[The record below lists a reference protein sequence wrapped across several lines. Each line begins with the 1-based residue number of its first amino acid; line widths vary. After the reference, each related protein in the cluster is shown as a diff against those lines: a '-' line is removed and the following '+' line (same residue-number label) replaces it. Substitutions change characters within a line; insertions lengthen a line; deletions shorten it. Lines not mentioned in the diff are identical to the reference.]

1 MMSAIVEFIHYN
13 NWANRQVLAACQA
26 LSEDQLAAS
35 APGAFGTVRDTLAH
49 IIRAEAS
56 YAGRLTGTRP
66 QPSFSWEDKPS
77 LAELALFATQV
88 GDALVD
94 AVTRSQP
101 TDFVQQK
108 ARTEGEITRYR
119 AIALWIQ
126 IINHGVEHRTNITT
140 ILTQQGL
147 TPPEVDGWNYLMSN
161 IDRLG
166 A

>member
-1 MMSAIVEFIHYN
+1 MISAIVEFIHYN

-26 LSEDQLAAS
+26 LSEEQLAAS

-77 LAELALFATQV
+77 LAEMALFASQV
-88 GDALVD
+88 GDALLD
-94 AVTRSQP
+94 AVSRGQP
-101 TDFVQQK
+101 TDLVPLRPQSE
-108 ARTEGEITRYR
+108 AEATRFQ
-119 AIALWIQ
+119 AVALWIQ
-126 IINHGVEHRTNITT
+126 IVNHGVEHRTNITT

-147 TPPEVDGWNYLMSN
+147 SAPEVDGWSYLMSH